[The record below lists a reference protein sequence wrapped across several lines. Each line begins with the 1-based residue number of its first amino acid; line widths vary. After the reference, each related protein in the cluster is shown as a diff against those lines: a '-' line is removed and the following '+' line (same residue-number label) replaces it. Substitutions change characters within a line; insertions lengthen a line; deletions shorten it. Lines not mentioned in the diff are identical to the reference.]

1 VRTRGARPAGLLAV
15 LGVLLG
21 ALMMAGCADVPV
33 APPAD
38 PLAADVAYA
47 RAMIPHHE
55 QALELTTLV
64 GGRSADPR
72 VPELALRIDREQVEE
87 VGQLQGLLRSWG
99 RDPAGAMAPGMDGMA
114 SPETMAR
121 LGASSGQA
129 FDRLWLETMIAHHEG
144 ATAMA
149 RGHLA
154 TGTDATLRRFSETV
168 VRGQGQ
174 EIDMMRAVLGT
185 AP

>member
-1 VRTRGARPAGLLAV
+1 MLA
-15 LGVLLG
+15 VLLG
-21 ALMMAGCADVPV
+21 ALVVSGCADVPV

-55 QALELTTLV
+55 QALELSTLV

-72 VPELALRIDREQVEE
+72 VAELALRIDRAQVEE

-99 RDPAGAMAPGMDGMA
+99 RDPAGAMGPGMDGMA
-114 SPETMAR
+114 SPETLAR

-144 ATAMA
+144 AMAMA

-168 VRGQGQ
+168 VRSQGQ
-174 EIDMMRAVLGT
+174 EIDMMRGVLGT
-185 AP
+185 

>member
-1 VRTRGARPAGLLAV
+1 VLLA
-15 LGVLLG
+15 VLLG
-21 ALMMAGCADVPV
+21 ALLVGGCADAPV

-55 QALELTTLV
+55 QALELATLV
-64 GGRSADPR
+64 GGRSSDPR
-72 VPELALRIDREQVEE
+72 VAELALRIDREQVEE

-99 RDPAGAMAPGMDGMA
+99 RAPAGTMGPGMDGMA
-114 SPETMAR
+114 SAETLAR
-121 LGASSGQA
+121 LGASSGPA

-154 TGTDATLRRFSETV
+154 SGTDPTLRRFSETV

-174 EIDMMRAVLGT
+174 EIDMMRAVLGA